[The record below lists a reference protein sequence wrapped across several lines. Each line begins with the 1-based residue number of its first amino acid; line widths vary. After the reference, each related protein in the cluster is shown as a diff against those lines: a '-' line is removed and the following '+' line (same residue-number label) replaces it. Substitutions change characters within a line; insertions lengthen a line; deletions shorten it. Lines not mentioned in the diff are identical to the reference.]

1 MTIHTDTAWILFS
14 AGVIF
19 MTALL
24 LGVVKW
30 QKMVTSPT
38 GRAHPYIDTA
48 HRAAL
53 LYSFATGLI
62 AAFVE
67 LSDWPAAV
75 NLTAAGAMVLLF
87 LVTIANY
94 TRLGLQGVTE
104 NQMHNP
110 PRSMQ
115 GMLAVLVL
123 GEIGGFLVLL
133 CGFASAQL

>member
-1 MTIHTDTAWILFS
+1 MTIQTATAWILFF

-19 MTALL
+19 VAALV

-30 QKMVTSPT
+30 QMMVTSPT
-38 GRAHPYIDTA
+38 GLAHPYIDTA
-48 HRAAL
+48 HRSAL

-67 LSDWPAAV
+67 LSKWPSAV

-87 LVTIANY
+87 MGTIANY
-94 TRLGLQGVTE
+94 TRLGLQGTTV

-115 GMLAVLVL
+115 VVLAVLII
-123 GEIGGFLVLL
+123 GELGGFLVLL
-133 CGFASAQL
+133 TGFAAAQL